1 MQKIKFILSWLWT
14 FLSPFIK
21 IFLTELGRAVAEA
34 AIAAVAIAANMP
46 EGTTNEK
53 RRKAAYSYAKR
64 ALEDGGYEARD
75 SMIYAAIEVA
85 LQALKTK

>member
-1 MQKIKFILSWLWT
+1 MQKIKFILSWLWK
-14 FLSPFIK
+14 FLKPFIT

-34 AIAAVAIAANMP
+34 AMTAVTTAANMP
-46 EGTTNEK
+46 DGTSNEK
-53 RRKAAYSYAKR
+53 RRKAAYAYTKR
-64 ALEDGGYEARD
+64 ILLDEGHEARD